1 MSITPTGFGATVRK
15 LRAAAGLTQ
24 AELAE
29 LAGISE
35 RTVSDLERGLRA
47 AVYPATARRLAA
59 SLGVR
64 SGDLPAFLSEASGRT
79 SAASEPRDDGAAVPG
94 ARAARIPAPLTRLL
108 GRESEVSDCVAL
120 VSGPADRLIVL
131 VGPGGIGKTRLATEV
146 ATRVEDAFPG
156 GVYFVG
162 LSAVDEAGMVLA
174 VVASAVGLVSEP
186 ASLIESLAQRL
197 GGQRSLLVL
206 DTFEHLLEAGP
217 AIGALLEACP
227 TLAALVTS
235 RAPLHVR
242 GERQVHVR
250 PLATQVEDGTSGRA
264 PAVEL
269 FIERATAAEPSFGL
283 APDSI
288 EIITAICTRLD
299 GLPLAIEL
307 AAARVPHM
315 PLTKLQ
321 TELHHRLDSLIG
333 GARDLPA
340 RQRTMRATMSWSYAL
355 LGADEMRSF
364 RALAAFRGGFGTEA
378 AAAMIGSAERQ
389 DEPGVVSPLSALIDA
404 SLIILVRE
412 ASDEG
417 RYTMLDVTRDYAV
430 ERSVAAREFDGLR
443 DRHAHFYLSLAERAE
458 PELRGAR
465 QRDWFARLHADEG
478 NFRAAMT
485 WALEV
490 GDFDLGLRLGGA
502 LWMFWRWAGMF
513 MQGQAWLDA
522 AVAAGTA
529 SDVGVRLQGLWGAVW
544 LAYHQG
550 DYRRTGELGARM
562 LSELGDGGDAVQRRN
577 ALTLVG
583 NAALA
588 EGRVGD
594 ALDALG
600 EAVAITESSD
610 VTWHH
615 ATSLLN
621 LGTARMHAGDVA
633 AARDLFEGAQ
643 AIYEALGDRHFF
655 ARTLIQIGY
664 AELQTSGPET
674 AAPAIARAMEIVA
687 DIGDTWGI
695 VEGLE
700 AVATMRSLRQ
710 PRSTVL
716 LAAAAARL
724 RERISMRQHAADA
737 VINRLYLD
745 RARDR
750 MTADAFAETW
760 QKGRAFTLSEALAEA
775 KMVREDHSFSSIS
788 NS

>member
-1 MSITPTGFGATVRK
+1 MSTAPTGFGATIRK
-15 LRAAAGLTQ
+15 MRVAAGLTQ

-29 LAGISE
+29 QAGISE
-35 RTVSDLERGLRA
+35 RTVSDIERGLRA
-47 AVYPATARRLAA
+47 AVYPATARQLAA
-59 SLGVR
+59 SLGVG
-64 SGDLPAFLSEASGRT
+64 SCDLPAFLLEASGRT
-79 SAASEPRDDGAAVPG
+79 SQASDPRHEGAGAQG
-94 ARAARIPAPLTRLL
+94 ARGARVPSPLTMLL
-108 GRESEVSDCVAL
+108 GRDSEVADIVAMVSD
-120 VSGPADRLIVL
+120 PAGRLTVL

-146 ATRVEDAFPG
+146 ASRVEDAFPG

-162 LSAVDEAGMVLA
+162 LSAVDGAGMVLA

-186 ASLIESLAQRL
+186 DSLIESLAQRL
-197 GGQRSLLVL
+197 GWQRSLLVL

-227 TLAALVTS
+227 NLAALVTS

-250 PLATQVEDGTSGRA
+250 PLATQVEAGTSSRA

-269 FIERATAAEPSFGL
+269 FIERATAAEPSFSI

-288 EIITAICTRLD
+288 EIIAAICSRLD

-315 PLTKLQ
+315 PLTKLL
-321 TELHHRLDSLIG
+321 TELHHRLDSLID

-340 RQRTMRATMSWSYAL
+340 RQRTMRATMDWSYAL
-355 LGADEMRSF
+355 LGTAEMRLF
-364 RALAAFRGGFGTEA
+364 RALAAFRGGFGTDA
-378 AAAMIGSAERQ
+378 AAAMIGSAERR
-389 DEPGVVSPLSALIDA
+389 DEGGVLSPLGTLLDA
-404 SLIILVRE
+404 SLVMFARE

-417 RYTMLDVTRDYAV
+417 RYVMLDVTHDYAV

-443 DRHAHFYLSLAERAE
+443 RRHADFFLTLAERAE

-465 QRDWFARLHADEG
+465 QRDWFARLYADEG

-490 GDFDLGLRLGGA
+490 GDFDVGLRLGGA

-513 MQGQAWLDA
+513 LEGQAWLDA
-522 AVAAGTA
+522 AVAGGTA
-529 SDVGVRLQGLWGAVW
+529 SDVAVRLQGLWGAGW
-544 LAYHQG
+544 LAFHQG

-594 ALDALG
+594 AVHALS
-600 EAVAITESSD
+600 EAVAIIESSD
-610 VTWHH
+610 GTWHH

-621 LGTARMHAGDVA
+621 LGTAQMHAGHAA

-664 AELQTSGPET
+664 AELQTSRPET
-674 AAPAIARAMEIVA
+674 AESAIARAMAIVA
-687 DIGDTWGI
+687 EIGEISGI
-695 VEGLE
+695 AEGLE
-700 AVATMRSLRQ
+700 AVATMRSQSQ

-716 LAAAAARL
+716 LAAAAARV
-724 RERISMRQHAADA
+724 RERISMRQHPADA
-737 VINRLYLD
+737 VIIRLYLD
-745 RARDR
+745 RARDQ
-750 MTADAFAETW
+750 MTADTFAETW
-760 QKGRAFTLSEALAEA
+760 QEGRGFTLSEALAEA
-775 KMVREDHSFSSIS
+775 KVIGEDQSLFSIS

>member
-1 MSITPTGFGATVRK
+1 MSTAPTAFGATVRK
-15 LRAAAGLTQ
+15 LRNAAGLTQ

-29 LAGISE
+29 QAGISE

-47 AVYPATARRLAA
+47 AVYPATARQLAA

-64 SGDLPAFLSEASGRT
+64 SHDLPAFLSEASGRT
-79 SAASEPRDDGAAVPG
+79 SAATEPLNERAAVPG
-94 ARAARIPAPLTRLL
+94 TRRARVPSPLTRLL
-108 GRESEVSDCVAL
+108 GRESEVADCVAI
-120 VSGPADRLIVL
+120 VRDPAERLTVL

-162 LSAVDEAGMVLA
+162 LSAVDGADMVLA
-174 VVASAVGLVSEP
+174 VVASAVGLVAET
-186 ASLIESLAQRL
+186 ASLLESLAQRL
-197 GGQRSLLVL
+197 GRQRSLLVL

-217 AIGALLEACP
+217 AIGGLLEACP
-227 TLAALVTS
+227 NLAALVTS

-242 GERQVHVR
+242 GERQVHVP
-250 PLATQVEDGTSGRA
+250 PLATQVAAGASGRA

-269 FIERATAAEPSFGL
+269 FLERATAAEPSF
-283 APDSI
+283 AITPDSI
-288 EIITAICTRLD
+288 EIITDICTRLD

-315 PLTKLQ
+315 RLTKLR
-321 TELHHRLDSLIG
+321 TELHHRLESLIG

-340 RQRTMRATMSWSYAL
+340 RQRTMRATMDWSYAL
-355 LGADEMRSF
+355 LGAAEMRLF
-364 RALAAFRGGFGTEA
+364 RALAAFRGGFGIDA
-378 AAAMIGSAERQ
+378 AAAMIGSADSQ
-389 DEPGVVSPLSALIDA
+389 DEARVLSPLSTLLDA
-404 SLIILVRE
+404 SLVMLARE

-417 RYTMLDVTRDYAV
+417 RYAMLDVTRDYAM
-430 ERSVAAREFDGLR
+430 ERSVAAREFDGLGR
-443 DRHAHFYLSLAERAE
+443 RHADFFLTLAERAE
-458 PELRGAR
+458 PELRGAG

-490 GDFDLGLRLGGA
+490 GDFDLGLRLAGA

-513 MQGQAWLDA
+513 VEGQAWLDA
-522 AVAAGTA
+522 ALAGGA
-529 SDVGVRLQGLWGAVW
+529 SSALEVRLQGQWGAGW

-550 DYRRTGELGARM
+550 DYERTGELGRQM
-562 LSELGDGGDAVQRRN
+562 LGELGGAGDDVQRRN

-588 EGRVGD
+588 EGRVSEAIE
-594 ALDALG
+594 ALSQ
-600 EAVAITESSD
+600 AVALTQSPD
-610 VTWHH
+610 MTWHH

-621 LGTARMHAGDVA
+621 LGTAQMHAGQIA
-633 AARDLFEGAQ
+633 EATGLLERAQ

-664 AELQTSGPET
+664 AELVTSGPGT
-674 AAPAIARAMEIVA
+674 AAPAIARAMEIVTE
-687 DIGDTWGI
+687 IGDIWGI
-695 VEGLE
+695 AEGLE
-700 AVATMRSLRQ
+700 AVATVRSLSQ

-724 RERISMRQHAADA
+724 RERISMHQHPADA
-737 VINRLYLD
+737 VLNRLFLD
-745 RARDR
+745 RARDLI
-750 MTADAFAETW
+750 TAATFAETW
-760 QKGRAFTLSEALAEA
+760 QQGRALTLSEAVAEA
-775 KMVREDHSFSSIS
+775 KRI
-788 NS
+788 

>member
-1 MSITPTGFGATVRK
+1 MSAAPTGFGATVRK

-29 LAGISE
+29 QAGISE

-47 AVYPATARRLAA
+47 AVYPATARQLAA

-64 SGDLPAFLSEASGRT
+64 ADDLPAFLSEASRRHI
-79 SAASEPRDDGAAVPG
+79 AAIEPRDEGAAVPG
-94 ARAARIPAPLTRLL
+94 ARRARVPAPLTRLL
-108 GRESEVSDCVAL
+108 GRESEVSDCVAM
-120 VSGPADRLIVL
+120 VSDPAGRLIVL

-197 GGQRSLLVL
+197 GRQRSLLVL

-227 TLAALVTS
+227 NLAALVTS

-250 PLATQVEDGTSGRA
+250 PLATQLEAGTSGRA

-269 FIERATAAEPSFGL
+269 FIERATAAEPSF
-283 APDSI
+283 AITPDSI
-288 EIITAICTRLD
+288 EIIAAICTRLD

-315 PLTKLQ
+315 PLTKLL

-340 RQRTMRATMSWSYAL
+340 RQRTMRATMDWSYAL
-355 LGADEMRSF
+355 LGADEMRLF
-364 RALAAFRGGFGTEA
+364 RALAAFRGGFGTDA
-378 AAAMIGSAERQ
+378 AAAMIGSAERR
-389 DEPGVVSPLSALIDA
+389 DEGGVLSPLGTLLDA
-404 SLIILVRE
+404 SLVMLARE

-417 RYTMLDVTRDYAV
+417 RYAMLDVTRDYAV

-443 DRHAHFYLSLAERAE
+443 RRHAEFFLSLAERAE
-458 PELRGAR
+458 PELRGAQ
-465 QRDWFARLHADEG
+465 QRDWFTRLYADEG

-490 GDFDLGLRLGGA
+490 GDFDVGLRLAGA

-513 MQGQAWLDA
+513 VEGQTWLDA
-522 AVAAGTA
+522 AVAGGTA
-529 SDVGVRLQGLWGAVW
+529 SDVGVRLQGLWGAGW

-583 NAALA
+583 DAALA

-594 ALDALG
+594 AVDVLTEAL
-600 EAVAITESSD
+600 AIVESSD
-610 VTWHH
+610 GTWHH

-621 LGTARMHAGDVA
+621 LGMAQMHAGHAA
-633 AARDLFEGAQ
+633 AARALFEGAQ

-674 AAPAIARAMEIVA
+674 AAPAIVRAMEIVA
-687 DIGDTWGI
+687 EIGETWGI
-695 VEGLE
+695 AEGLE
-700 AVATMRSLRQ
+700 AVATLRSLSQ

-737 VINRLYLD
+737 VIIRLYLD

-750 MTADAFAETW
+750 MTADTFAETW
-760 QKGRAFTLSEALAEA
+760 HEGRGFTLSEALAEA
-775 KMVREDHSFSSIS
+775 NVIGEDQSLSSIS
-788 NS
+788 NP